1 MHEGSIFASHYVI
14 NDILMTIERGDLEDV
29 RRICDK
35 YVSRYKSDDE
45 LFQICNR
52 ILFEKEISQDV
63 VEEISS
69 GLKALSSIRR
79 LEGSGGSNIWFSDR
93 RKADGDR

>member
-14 NDILMTIERGDLEDV
+14 NDILMTVERGDLEDI

-45 LFQICNR
+45 LFAVCNR
-52 ILFEKEISQDV
+52 IIFEKEIGKDV
-63 VEEISS
+63 IEALKA
-69 GLKALSSIRR
+69 GLKELSGTRR
-79 LEGSGGSNIWFSDR
+79 LEGSGGTNLWFNDR
-93 RKADGDR
+93 REKGGR